1 MLEYLRKL
9 FESESL
15 APHGICLLWR
25 PELVWTH
32 VVSDA
37 LIGTAY
43 FSIPL
48 ALGYFVSKRKDL
60 AFSWMFWCFAV
71 FILACG
77 TTHFFSIWTL
87 WQPDYGTEA
96 VIKAF
101 TAVASVV
108 TAAALWPLIPQALA
122 LPSPDQLQTLN
133 AALAAGIRERD
144 LALEALARETAE
156 RERTEAML
164 RQSQKMEV
172 VGQLTGGV
180 AHDFNN
186 LLTVIVA
193 NLERLERKLVDP
205 EPDVKRSLTHAMAGA
220 ERAAAV
226 TQQLLAFARKQP
238 LEATTVD
245 ANALV
250 DGMAEL
256 LRRSLGE
263 RIAFE
268 TRPQPDL
275 WPTRID
281 ANQMEN
287 AIVNL
292 AVNARDA
299 MPDGGNLTITTANIP
314 AEAAR
319 LIPQLPAADFVMVEV
334 ADTGVGMPPDVV
346 ERVFEPFFTTKPV
359 GQGTGLGLSQVYGF
373 VNQSNGRV
381 TVESA
386 PGRGTVVRLYLPRS
400 EADTAGGA
408 DGRG

>member
-1 MLEYLRKL
+1 MLEFLRNL

-48 ALGYFVSKRKDL
+48 ALAYFVSKRRDL

-87 WQPDYGTEA
+87 WRPDYGTEA
-96 VIKAF
+96 VIKAL

-122 LPSPDQLQTLN
+122 LPSPETLRN
-133 AALAAGIRERD
+133 LNEALAAGIRERD

-164 RQSQKMEV
+164 RQSQKMEA

-193 NLERLERKLVDP
+193 NLERLERKLPDAD
-205 EPDVKRSLTHAMAGA
+205 EDVKRTLGHAMTGA
-220 ERAAAV
+220 ERAAAL
-226 TQQLLAFARKQP
+226 TQQLLAFSRKQP
-238 LEATTVD
+238 LEPT
-245 ANALV
+245 LV
-250 DGMAEL
+250 DVNELMAGLAEL
-256 LRRSLGE
+256 LRRTLGE
-263 RIAFE
+263 RIALE
-268 TRPQPDL
+268 TEPQADL
-275 WPTRID
+275 WLTRID
-281 ANQMEN
+281 GNQMEN
-287 AIVNL
+287 ALVNL

-299 MPDGGNLTITTANIP
+299 MPDGGRLSLSTANMP
-314 AEAAR
+314 REAAA
-319 LIPQLPAADFVMVEV
+319 LVPDLPAADYVMVEV
-334 ADTGVGMPPDVV
+334 TDTGEGIPSEVMD
-346 ERVFEPFFTTKPV
+346 RVFEPFFTTKEV
-359 GQGTGLGLSQVYGF
+359 GKGTGLGLSQVYGF
-373 VNQSNGRV
+373 VTQSNGRILI
-381 TVESA
+381 ESA
-386 PGRGTVVRLYLPRS
+386 PGRGTTVRLYLPR
-400 EADTAGGA
+400 ATP
-408 DGRG
+408 

>member
-1 MLEYLRKL
+1 MLEFLRKL

-48 ALGYFVSKRKDL
+48 ALGYFVRKRRDL

-77 TTHFFSIWTL
+77 ATHFFSIWTL
-87 WQPDYGTEA
+87 WRPDYGTEA
-96 VIKAF
+96 VLKAV
-101 TAVASVV
+101 TALASVM

-122 LPSPDQLQTLN
+122 LPSPHQLRVLN
-133 AALAAGIRERD
+133 EALAEGIRERD
-144 LALEALARETAE
+144 RALEALARETAE

-164 RQSQKMEV
+164 RQSQKMEA

-193 NLERLERKLVDP
+193 NLERLERKLAGA
-205 EPDVKRSLTHAMAGA
+205 EPDVKRSLSHAMAGA
-220 ERAAAV
+220 ERAAIV

-238 LEATTVD
+238 LESRAVD
-245 ANALV
+245 VNALV
-250 DGMAEL
+250 EGLAEL

-263 RIAFE
+263 RVSLE
-268 TRPQPDL
+268 TRLAPEP

-287 AIVNL
+287 ALVNL

-299 MPDGGNLTITTANIP
+299 MPDGGRLTVTTAN
-314 AEAAR
+314 
-319 LIPQLPAADFVMVEV
+319 LPAAQAAAVDGLPPGDHVVVEV
-334 ADTGVGMPPDVV
+334 ADTGHGMTPEVL
-346 ERVFEPFFTTKPV
+346 EHAFEPFFTTKPV
-359 GQGTGLGLSQVYGF
+359 GEGTGLGLSQVYGF
-373 VNQSNGRV
+373 VTQSNGRV
-381 TVESA
+381 LIDSA
-386 PGRGTVVRLYLPRS
+386 PGRGTVIRLYLPRLS
-400 EADTAGGA
+400 GERPAS
-408 DGRG
+408 DG